1 MNIFFTKYFKGDP
14 IIWVMFFCLMA
25 VSALEMFSASSR
37 LAYDSHN
44 WHGHYLGP
52 ILGHLKHLVMG
63 FAAAFIIHRAKP
75 KWIFMVGSLGYIIC
89 LFLLGYVLLKGG
101 GINGAARWINLPIIG
116 NFQPSE
122 ASKLVTILTLAFWM
136 GKFKGSG
143 DVDKG
148 LRKPWFPYFIVIFLQ
163 AGLIFFEN
171 LSTFL
176 LLTASSFIVLF
187 VGGVSLKKLGKSVGV
202 LLLIA
207 VVCLGSLYVVE
218 RFSATDESGMITEN
232 NGKVSSKSSRKIT
245 HRFDTWANRVSGFFG
260 NTDKTEEEKDAEK
273 FSITGKQ
280 EQTGHCHIAVARGK
294 WFGCGIGAS
303 EERDFIP
310 QSFADF
316 IYAIIVEEVGVF
328 ALLVLVFYIVIFT
341 RSCMILN
348 KSKSYRNA
356 LVSIGLSSVIVL
368 QAFMHVAVNL
378 GFMPV
383 TGQTLPLISRG
394 GTSILITSVYFG
406 VLLAMSNVNVD
417 DEVEKKAEKKV
428 AKRSEKQSDLK
439 AETTDEAKGVRMTS
453 KLVTD

>member
-1 MNIFFTKYFKGDP
+1 MNLFFTKYFKGDP

-37 LAYDSHN
+37 LAYDSHH

-63 FAAAFIIHRAKP
+63 FAAAFIVHRIKP
-75 KWIFMVGSLGYIIC
+75 KWIFFGGTVGYIIC
-89 LFLLGYVLLKGG
+89 LFLLVYVLLKP
-101 GINGAARWINLPIIG
+101 GINGAARWIQLPILG

-122 ASKLVTILTLAFWM
+122 AAKMMTIVTLGFVM
-136 GKFKGSG
+136 GKFKGED

-148 LRKPWFPYFIVIFLQ
+148 LRKPWFYFIVIFLP
-163 AGLIFFEN
+163 AIFILPEN

-176 LLTASSFIVLF
+176 LLTASSFVVLF
-187 VGGVSLKKLGKSVGV
+187 VGGVSVKKLTKSVGV
-202 LLLIA
+202 LLLVL
-207 VVCLGSLYVVE
+207 VVTVGTLYVVE
-218 RFSATDESGMITEN
+218 HAIGSEQQSGLKTEA
-232 NGKVSSKSSRKIT
+232 NGNVTKETSHMIT
-245 HRFDTWANRVSGFFG
+245 HRVDTWIIRVTSFFG
-260 NTDKTEEEKDAEK
+260 DDEKTPEEKEEDK
-273 FSITGKQ
+273 FRITGKQ

-439 AETTDEAKGVRMTS
+439 AETMDEAKGVRMTS